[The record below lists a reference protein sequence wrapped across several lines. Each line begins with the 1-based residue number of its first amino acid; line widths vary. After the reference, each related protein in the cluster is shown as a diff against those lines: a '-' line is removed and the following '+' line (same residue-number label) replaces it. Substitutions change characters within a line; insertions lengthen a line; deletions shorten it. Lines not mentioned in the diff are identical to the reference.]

1 MKLQYMIVI
10 FAIIIIPITFLLS
23 IYIQTQTD
31 SISLQTKYDTMLLDA
46 TYDAIV
52 AFQSNTLN
60 NENSTDKDTLRDSI
74 TASINVFSNSL
85 SNNLGVGG
93 YSKEYLMPYVPAIA
107 YTMYDG
113 FYIYSPIENLQTE
126 KDENGNVTST
136 SLDYEHVLKP
146 YIYYSSRYVTDD
158 IDIVINYSLDNY
170 IAIYGKI
177 NGVEVLKS
185 GYLVTGVSTEG
196 DTIKYK
202 GNEIGKEEL
211 KENISIITNE
221 NTKETEIK
229 EYPFVYDINHEKIYF
244 DKNEDGSLNGKL
256 FRVADYKKQYVI
268 DTVYQYRYKLNPAN
282 NKYEKS
288 KELVESTNTSDE
300 SARVYYYEAN
310 DFTQWVND
318 NIGNKLK
325 ASYIKAIDIN
335 ENNIEENNGA
345 NFLSI
350 NSDNDPEDETSN
362 FVQHKRKVIKNC
374 IEENLNN
381 AISSYNG
388 QSGKEYNFKM
398 PKLKDEDWEQ
408 IYRNVSI
415 ISFLQ
420 GIPAGL
426 RTYNNY
432 SIVTSTGNKEY
443 IDSKA
448 IYFIGSDNCYHN
460 LTCTELGNTNNIIGY
475 KSVDFN
481 KYRIYYNN
489 AEHYYK
495 HNLPACY
502 YCMVDSTQTQ
512 QLYNGGNLTVTGEK
526 AKAYYQALGRERYNL
541 IKATENLN

>member
-60 NENSTDKDTLRDSI
+60 NENSTDKDTLRESI

-177 NGVEVLKS
+177 GSDKVSKS
-185 GYLVTGVSTEG
+185 GYLIDTNEVNITGLS
-196 DTIKYK
+196 ISYK
-202 GNEIGKEEL
+202 GNTVEAEDL

-229 EYPFVYDINHEKIYF
+229 EYPFVYDTDHEKIYF
-244 DKNEDGSLNGKL
+244 DEAGL

-268 DTVYQYRYKLNPAN
+268 DKVYKKVYNGSKI
-282 NKYEKS
+282 EK
-288 KELVESTNTSDE
+288 KEITNDDDGKKDE

-310 DFTQWVND
+310 DFTQWVNA

-325 ASYIKAIDIN
+325 ASDTKAIDIN

-443 IDSKA
+443 IDPKA

-460 LTCTELGNTNNIIGY
+460 LTCTELENTNNIIGY

-481 KYRIYYNN
+481 KYRIYYNS

>member
-46 TYDAIV
+46 TYDAVI

-60 NENSTDKDTLRDSI
+60 NENSTDKDTLRESI

-93 YSKEYLMPYVPAIA
+93 YSKEYLMPYVPALA

-146 YIYYSSRYVTDD
+146 YIYYSSRYVADD

-177 NGVEVLKS
+177 GSDKVSKS
-185 GYLVTGVSTEG
+185 GYLIDTNEVNITGLSISYKENTVETE
-196 DTIKYK
+196 
-202 GNEIGKEEL
+202 NL

-221 NTKETEIK
+221 NTKETEMK
-229 EYPFVYDINHEKIYF
+229 EYPFVYDTNHEKIYF
-244 DKNEDGSLNGKL
+244 DEEGL
-256 FRVADYKKQYVI
+256 FRVADYKKQYVV
-268 DTVYQYRYKLNPAN
+268 DKVYK
-282 NKYEKS
+282 NKYDGS
-288 KELVESTNTSDE
+288 GIIKEEIMNNDEGKKDE

-310 DFTQWVND
+310 DFTQWVNA

-325 ASYIKAIDIN
+325 ASDTKAIDIN

-350 NSDNDPEDETSN
+350 NSDNDPEEETSS

-443 IDSKA
+443 IDPKA
-448 IYFIGSDNCYHN
+448 IYFVGSDNCYHN
-460 LTCTELGNTNNIIGY
+460 LTCTELENTNNIIGY

-481 KYRIYYNN
+481 KYRTYYNS
-489 AEHYYK
+489 AEQYYK

-502 YCMVDSTQTQ
+502 YCMVDSTQIQ
-512 QLYNGGNLTVTGEK
+512 QLYDGEDLTVTGEK
-526 AKAYYQALGRERYNL
+526 AKAYYEALGRERYNL